1 MQHKC
6 SANAMPIQLQC
17 SPNAV
22 PPKFDFWDKDGKIG
36 KCGNNGSRGS
46 NGKKRRK
53 LTSRDAFGCA
63 RHLKMLLL
71 ELNFGKLWFFK
82 PDCSNMAAFKIS
94 PETAV

>member
-36 KCGNNGSRGS
+36 KCGNNVSRGS

-63 RHLKMLLL
+63 RHLKMGYLISIFSTLAPVLLR
-71 ELNFGKLWFFK
+71 
-82 PDCSNMAAFKIS
+82 S
-94 PETAV
+94 